1 MKAFISSPIARQNLI
16 NKAKRIGYRKSK
28 NMKIARDTLRH
39 AVQIFKPRQ
48 AIFVTFLKL
57 AVGFCLK
64 ELYKSTSGVPK
75 IDSRELFDFDFYSAS
90 ACLGNF

>member
-48 AIFVTFLKL
+48 AIF
-57 AVGFCLK
+57 
-64 ELYKSTSGVPK
+64 
-75 IDSRELFDFDFYSAS
+75 DFP
-90 ACLGNF
+90 

>member
-16 NKAKRIGYRKSK
+16 NKAKRIGNRKSK

-39 AVQIFKPRQ
+39 AVQIFKPKQ

-57 AVGFCLK
+57 AVDFCLK
-64 ELYKSTSGVPK
+64 ELFKSTSGIPK
-75 IDSRELFDFDFYSAS
+75 IDSHELS
-90 ACLGNF
+90 

>member
-1 MKAFISSPIARQNLI
+1 
-16 NKAKRIGYRKSK
+16 
-28 NMKIARDTLRH
+28 MKIARDTLRH

-57 AVGFCLK
+57 AVDFCLK
-64 ELYKSTSGVPK
+64 ELYKSTSGIPK

-90 ACLGNF
+90 ACLENL